1 MSTQNTAGGV
11 PPVSAAAH
19 IAPVDTGGV
28 VYADYQSAKPVDP
41 RVVAAMLPY
50 FTQTFGNAASLHVIG
65 DAATA
70 ALEDARAR
78 VARFIGAEPG
88 EIVFTSGA
96 TEANNL
102 ALIGY
107 ATRNRRKGDH
117 VIITEAEHISIL
129 NIAKYLEKNGF
140 RVTRAPI
147 DLYGHVSVKKLR
159 ARITDDTILV
169 SVGWASNEIGTVQ
182 PIAEIAE
189 VLAGTG
195 IVLHSDAVAAEG
207 LVPIDVSTVP
217 IGMLTLSSNDIYG
230 PRGLG
235 ALYVRKGVA
244 VAPVLLGGGQ
254 ERGLRSGSEDLAAVV
269 GMAAAADLMQEEMPA
284 EVERIR
290 AIRDRLVQ
298 RVLAEIPDAHLN
310 GAPLDHPG
318 GRLPNNAHFR
328 FDGVEGEAMVLS
340 LRDAGIAAS
349 TGSACSSKTLEPSH
363 TLISC
368 GLLHEEA
375 HGSLEFT
382 FGRWSRAEDVA
393 RIMAVLPG
401 VIARLRELSPLYEK
415 RPAPERTSRHA
426 KSAPRHAKSAAR
438 ETTPIGETAPVGE
451 KGPA

>member
-1 MSTQNTAGGV
+1 MTS
-11 PPVSAAAH
+11 P
-19 IAPVDTGGV
+19 DTFGV
-28 VYADYQSAKPVDP
+28 VYADYQSSKPVDP
-41 RVVAAMLPY
+41 RVVEAMLPY
-50 FTQTFGNAASLHVIG
+50 FGQTFGNAASLHGVG
-65 DAATA
+65 DVATA

-78 VARFIGAEPG
+78 VARFIGAEPA

-107 ATRNRRKGDH
+107 AQRNKRKGDH
-117 VIITEAEHISIL
+117 IIITEAEHISIL

-140 RVTRAPI
+140 RVTRLPI
-147 DLYGHVSVKKLR
+147 DLYGRVSAKKLR

-169 SVGWASNEIGTVQ
+169 SVGWASNEIGTMQ

-189 VLAGTG
+189 MLGGTG

-207 LVPIDVSTVP
+207 LVPIDVCQVP
-217 IGMLTLSSNDIYG
+217 VGMLSLSSNDLYG

-254 ERGLRSGSEDLAAVV
+254 ERGIRSGTEDVAAIA
-269 GMAAAADLMQEEMPA
+269 GMAAAADIMAAEMPA
-284 EVERIR
+284 EVARIK
-290 AIRDRLVQ
+290 AIRDRLVE
-298 RVLAEIPDAHLN
+298 RVLAEIPDSHLN
-310 GAPLDHPG
+310 GHPTE
-318 GRLPNNAHFR
+318 RLPNNAHFR
-328 FDGVEGEAMVLS
+328 FDAVEGEAMVLS

-363 TLISC
+363 TLIST

-382 FGRWSRAEDVA
+382 FGRFSEDEDVD
-393 RIMAVLPG
+393 RIVAALPG
-401 VIARLRELSPLYEK
+401 VIARLRELSPLYQ
-415 RPAPERTSRHA
+415 
-426 KSAPRHAKSAAR
+426 KS
-438 ETTPIGETAPVGE
+438 PVGE